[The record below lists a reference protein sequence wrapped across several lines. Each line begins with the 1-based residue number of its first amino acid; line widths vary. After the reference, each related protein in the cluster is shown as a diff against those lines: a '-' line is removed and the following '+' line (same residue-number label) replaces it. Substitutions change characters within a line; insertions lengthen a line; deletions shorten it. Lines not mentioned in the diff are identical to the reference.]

1 LPLIHLNMHNY
12 SENWRH
18 LESILRGYALRN
30 RRVESYTYTDHIHAK
45 ALSIF
50 LTNATLATPK
60 LDRETVEEV
69 LAGRI
74 AWPHVSETPQ
84 FKGVD
89 LPLSLL
95 EEHGLVSFYAN
106 WCSVHCQS
114 VNNLGEVDPSLIPLI
129 QAIEHIKN
137 ISYGWNDYIQPHY
150 TIPENRL
157 VALLAEYFGSKP
169 IAELL
174 PEIQHKNGCFWLPPG
189 NQSFSPLVST
199 NLWFTLRET
208 LEPQEAF
215 ERWILCFCVN
225 CEWAMP
231 VLLDDSNMAGRNEFN
246 DQLVAYLAQ
255 DAAFNSSMDI
265 LWKQLT
271 NEHGFSR
278 IVSPVSTTIHMT
290 IDQNGG
296 SSHTEHQDNIK
307 NKKLTLNTLSDA
319 YAAQNTDESNDI
331 QMLRQWQ
338 QYGSW
343 PKPTQFYTWL
353 LNSVIEA
360 SICIDGQ
367 LLTSF
372 GFTETLL
379 ELTTSRP
386 ILKYLLF
393 NLVPTYDSANYKI
406 LLLSQPSTCDIAL
419 FYLTQQSFANSPRGS
434 HTFTQH
440 FDKGYQQLV
449 CLEYL
454 RTIEKEPGSGDR
466 LLKVIEFLG
475 DRCNLNSS
483 DFPKN
488 IAYQFLLCL
497 LDSLNHQ
504 RVIQLGQ
511 AFVAYLATITTFK
524 PFPPQSYLFLVG
536 FWLIERL
543 DGTGIDSTG
552 TLSSSLKNIL
562 FDYYKREF
570 EANFLTNLSSLEPRD
585 FFFTLPW
592 HKLIQDNGDNP
603 LLKLSSDCE
612 SWQQSL
618 NYSNENFHS
627 VALAIRHYLQVLMCA
642 GRPQRLSK
650 DWQCIANRVVEIVRI
665 LGLYKSEQA
674 FYLFSPA
681 LLENKYDLWSPFCSY
696 TNLLQDCLYDDF
708 LQRCL
713 SRIPLNLLFILK
725 ERCTVIARAEKLQ
738 DEIEKRQSTEA
749 EDMGL
754 SSIEQAFISAF
765 NDNKIALARKLFL
778 SAQTILQERFTNTK
792 NSHVLQIRRGWLSY
806 EYQLQ
811 LLELLDTL
819 KSDPDK
825 FRESAIQIPL
835 PDLNNNIINYGQISP
850 QQECEHFRRYIIAA
864 AYRKTD
870 PQKCVDNM
878 EALCRESKN
887 SSHSFLLFQGRL
899 ALYESNA
906 DAVKLRHALSQFLGN
921 IADSDPDVIPTGWIA
936 SILGAYQQLR
946 DSKEIDGYWAKL
958 SPDKKDRLE
967 ILHPYCKALIER
979 GEPFIAQQIVNRYLE
994 LNQKTSDGLGLNE
1007 LIDELL
1013 KAIPRDQ
1020 SMSQLIQVV
1029 NEESQRSMTQ
1039 LAKHYNQIVSKD
1051 FVEYV
1056 AIVKPERLPHEFLK
1070 DVVVEVAR
1078 ELLLR
1083 KRNLQIHATDSKDKV
1098 CAHITKEDLIN
1109 DWFTSLFDK
1118 RMAEAR
1124 IGLRDQKRGGQSTSG
1139 KSPGEIDGFITDS
1152 NNKRIS
1158 IFEAFRLFYNDTN
1171 TIAEHLNKIAGYDN
1185 ESLSPVFIVVYSN
1198 FSDFTAL
1205 VNNYKAFVA
1214 KQSYSGFNII
1224 DTESGHLVEV
1234 QLNQDHLW
1242 LGMERR
1248 YRQNSEIIFYH
1259 LLLNMSGH

>member
-1 LPLIHLNMHNY
+1 MSPNVHNY
-12 SENWRH
+12 SENWQH
-18 LESILRGYALRN
+18 LESILKGYAPRN
-30 RRVESYTYTDHIHAK
+30 RRVESYSYRDHIHAK

-50 LTNATLATPK
+50 LTNATLATPR

-69 LAGRI
+69 LSGKI
-74 AWPHVSETPQ
+74 TWPHASGTPQ

-106 WCSVHCQS
+106 WCSVHYQS
-114 VNNLGEVDPSLIPLI
+114 VKNLGEVDSSLIPLI
-129 QAIEHIKN
+129 QAIEYIQD
-137 ISYGWNDYIQPHY
+137 ISYGRNDYIQPY
-150 TIPENRL
+150 YSIPENGL
-157 VALLAEYFGSKP
+157 VALLAEHFGSKP
-169 IAELL
+169 IAELI
-174 PEIQHKNGCFWLPPG
+174 PEIQLKNGYFLLPPG

-199 NLWFTLRET
+199 NLWFKLRET

-215 ERWILCFCVN
+215 KRWILCFCVN

-231 VLLDDSNMAGRNEFN
+231 VLFDDSNMAERNEFN

-278 IVSPVSTTIHMT
+278 IVSPVSTTIHMMT
-290 IDQNGG
+290 DQNGG

-353 LNSVIEA
+353 LNSAVEA
-360 SICIDGQ
+360 SIHIDRQ

-372 GFTETLL
+372 GFTEALL

-386 ILKYLLF
+386 ILKYMLF
-393 NLVPTYDSANYKI
+393 NLVPTYDSAAYKI

-419 FYLTQQSFANSPRGS
+419 FYLTWQSFTNSPQGS

-440 FDKGYQQLV
+440 FDKGYQQLI

-454 RTIEKEPGSGDR
+454 RTIEKEPDSGDR
-466 LLKVIEFLG
+466 LLKVVEFLG

-483 DFPKN
+483 DFPKSP
-488 IAYQFLLCL
+488 AYQFLLCL

-504 RVIQLGQ
+504 RFIHLGQ
-511 AFVAYLATITTFK
+511 AFVAYLPTITTFK
-524 PFPPQSYLFLVG
+524 PFSPPSYWYLVG

-552 TLSSSLKNIL
+552 TLSSSLKNTL

-570 EANFLTNLSSLEPRD
+570 EANFAENLTSLQPSD

-592 HKLIQDNGDNP
+592 HKLIQGNGDNP
-603 LLKLSSDCE
+603 LLKLSSDCD
-612 SWQQSL
+612 SWQQHL
-618 NYSNENFHS
+618 NWSNENCHS
-627 VALAIRHYLQVLMCA
+627 VASAIRHYLQILMCV

-650 DWQCIANRVVEIVRI
+650 DWQCIANRVVDIVRI
-665 LGLYKSEQA
+665 IGFYKSEQA
-674 FYLFSPA
+674 AYLFSPA
-681 LLENKYDLWSPFCSY
+681 PIGNKYDLWSPFCSY

-708 LQRCL
+708 VQRCL
-713 SRIPLNLLFILK
+713 SRTPLNLLLVLN

-738 DEIEKRQSTEA
+738 DEIGKRQSSES

-754 SSIEQAFISAF
+754 SSIEQAFLSAW
-765 NDNKIALARKLFL
+765 NDNKTTLVSQLL
-778 SAQTILQERFTNTK
+778 VSAKTILDQRFTNIK
-792 NSHVLQIRRGWLSY
+792 NAHVLQIRRRWQSY
-806 EYQLQ
+806 EYKLQLLQ
-811 LLELLDTL
+811 LLEGLRNN
-819 KSDPDK
+819 PDEFK
-825 FRESAIQIPL
+825 ESVNNMPL
-835 PDLNNNIINYGQISP
+835 PGVNSEISNVQWL
-850 QQECEHFRRYIIAA
+850 QQECEHFRRYIIAG
-864 AYRKTD
+864 AYYETD
-870 PQKCVDNM
+870 PKKCVDIM
-878 EALCRESKN
+878 EALCIQSKN

-899 ALYESNA
+899 ALHKGNA
-906 DAVKLRHALSQFLGN
+906 DAVRLRHALSQFLGS
-921 IADSDPDVIPTGWIA
+921 IADTEPEAMPPLWVA

-946 DSKEIDGYWAKL
+946 DTKEIDSFWMKL
-958 SPDKKDRLE
+958 SLDQKDRLE

-979 GEPFIAQQIVNRYLE
+979 SEPFIAQQIVNRYLE

-1020 SMSQLIQVV
+1020 STSQLIQVV
-1029 NEESQRSMTQ
+1029 NEGSQRSMTQ

-1051 FVEYV
+1051 FVDYV
-1056 AIVKPERLPHEFLK
+1056 AIVKPEKLPHEFLK
-1070 DVVVEVAR
+1070 DVVLEVAQ

-1083 KRNLQIHATDSKDKV
+1083 KKNLQIHGTDSEGKA

-1124 IGLRDQKRGGQSTSG
+1124 IGFRDQKRGGQSDSG
-1139 KSPGEIDGFITDS
+1139 KNPGEIDGFITDS
-1152 NNKRIS
+1152 NNKRIAL
-1158 IFEAFRLFYNDTN
+1158 FEAFKLSSIDTN
-1171 TIAEHLNKIAGYDN
+1171 TISQHLNKIAGYDN
-1185 ESLSPVFIVVYSN
+1185 ESLSPIFIIAYCDVSN
-1198 FSDFTAL
+1198 FSTL
-1205 VNNYKAFVA
+1205 VTGYETFIA
-1214 KQSYSGFNII
+1214 KQSYSGFNAI
-1224 DTESGHLVEV
+1224 DAASDNLVET

-1248 YRQNSEIIFYH
+1248 YRPNCEIIFYH
-1259 LLLNMSGH
+1259 LLLDMRAY